1 MRQQQTSLVDA
12 KDGLPCVCP
21 VFSHELRIDQQI
33 VEVLDQNFETLI
45 KAQVASRQDLKTSI
59 KVMLRGIKSTFSDFP
74 NPTLRA
80 GLARNPFRCY
90 ASPPLTY
97 SINQLIPKRLFPQ
110 GFFRGCKENW
120 TWATKNRSQETTD
133 ASPDSPSQ
141 EVVSRAQRSRLSAV
155 SFPSRGGYQPS
166 EHPSYPSPIL
176 QLVNSPILDK
186 FSCGF
191 APL

>member
-1 MRQQQTSLVDA
+1 MRKTGCHAFV
-12 KDGLPCVCP
+12 PFC
-21 VFSHELRIDQQI
+21 SHELRIDQQI
-33 VEVLDQNFETLI
+33 VEVLGQDFETLF

-59 KVMLRGIKSTFSDFP
+59 KVMLRGIKTTFSDFP

-97 SINQLIPKRLFPQ
+97 SINHLIPKRLFPQ